1 MVSPTKEIPVCA
13 TDAVEQEFWRSSYH
27 LRNSLKIAGGPEVS
41 DEVRSMV
48 DGGTGA
54 TWTTATVEEATA
66 VAMKEA
72 RGERK
77 NAKIQTGSDQDNED
91 KSRTLAGRRLQW
103 R

>member
-1 MVSPTKEIPVCA
+1 
-13 TDAVEQEFWRSSYH
+13 
-27 LRNSLKIAGGPEVS
+27 
-41 DEVRSMV
+41 MV

-91 KSRTLAGRRLQW
+91 KSRTLAGRRLQ
-103 R
+103 